1 MKALINV
8 TWDYYLEL
16 PELPAESLL
25 ALLSAN
31 KVYKKSYTDT
41 HYTLTT
47 TDTSQYNGFSVIK
60 LVQDS
65 ELVSPDSPE
74 LTMEFL
80 ASENNRLSRLLEQ
93 AEAKLAKLAKQSTS
107 TELVVE

>member
-8 TWDYYLEL
+8 TWNYYLEL

-31 KVYKKSYTDT
+31 KVYKKSYKDT

-47 TDTSQYNGFSVIK
+47 DDFSVIK
-60 LVQDS
+60 LVQDR

-93 AEAKLAKLAKQSTS
+93 AEAKLAKQSTS